1 MIIIK
6 DENEKNNSGILT
18 KWEKEGYNITKLGAE
33 YIRSLN
39 AYFLCVVIAVWR
51 NLLFVCVRIMRCACV
66 TMLVRDIT
74 MRLLKI

>member
-6 DENEKNNSGILT
+6 DENEKNNRGILT
-18 KWEKEGYNITKLGAE
+18 KWEKEGYNITKLGGRIHKE
-33 YIRSLN
+33 FERT
-39 AYFLCVVIAVWR
+39 FLCVVIAVWR